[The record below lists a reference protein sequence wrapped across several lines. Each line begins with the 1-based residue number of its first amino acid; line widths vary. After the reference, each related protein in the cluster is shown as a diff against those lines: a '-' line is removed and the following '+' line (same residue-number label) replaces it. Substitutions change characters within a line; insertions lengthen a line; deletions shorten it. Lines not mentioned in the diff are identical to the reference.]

1 MKLNWGFGI
10 LIFVLLFMAFILTLV
25 YRCSLQKVDLVS
37 EKYYEQ
43 ELKYQQQV
51 DKLNNTAAM
60 NGKLSVAFNKVQD
73 AITVMYPAST
83 DLANLSGSINVF
95 RPDDAALD
103 FKIHAQAGQEYS
115 QVIPVSK
122 LKKGLWK
129 VQVSWVSAGTAYY
142 QEEKILIN

>member
-10 LIFVLLFMAFILTLV
+10 LIFVLLFMAFILSLV
-25 YRCSLQKVDLVS
+25 YKCSLQKVDLVS

-60 NGKLSVAFNKVQD
+60 NGKLTVVFNKEQD
-73 AITVMYPAST
+73 AVTILYPV
-83 DLANLSGSINVF
+83 ANLSGSINFF

-103 FKIHAQAGQEYS
+103 FKIHAQAGREYS
-115 QVIPVSK
+115 QVIPTAK
-122 LKKGLWK
+122 LKKGLWR

-142 QEEKILIN
+142 EEEKILIN